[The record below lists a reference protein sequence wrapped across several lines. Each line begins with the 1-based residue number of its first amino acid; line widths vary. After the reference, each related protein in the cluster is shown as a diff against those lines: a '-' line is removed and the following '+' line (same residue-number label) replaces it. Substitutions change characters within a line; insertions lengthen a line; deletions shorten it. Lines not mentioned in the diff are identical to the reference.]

1 MDRNTRFTEEHEWL
15 RVGDDGQITIGITD
29 YAQTQ
34 LGDVVYVELPQTGQI
49 LTPGDE
55 AAVVESVKA
64 AGEIRTPVGGEVTEV
79 NEQLRTA
86 PELVNRDPM
95 GEGWFFRLNS
105 TGGTEL
111 DGLMDEEAYKEFIKG
126 L

>member
-15 RVGDDGQITIGITD
+15 RIEDDGQITIGITD
-29 YAQTQ
+29 YAQQQ
-34 LGDVVYVELPQTGQI
+34 LGDIVYVELLQAGQI
-49 LTPGDE
+49 LAPGDE

-64 AGEIRTPVGGEVTEV
+64 AGEIKAPVGGEVAEV

-95 GEGWFFRLNS
+95 GEGWFFRVS
-105 TGGTEL
+105 PEEGADL
-111 DGLMDEEAYKEFIKG
+111 DGFMDEEAYKEFLKG